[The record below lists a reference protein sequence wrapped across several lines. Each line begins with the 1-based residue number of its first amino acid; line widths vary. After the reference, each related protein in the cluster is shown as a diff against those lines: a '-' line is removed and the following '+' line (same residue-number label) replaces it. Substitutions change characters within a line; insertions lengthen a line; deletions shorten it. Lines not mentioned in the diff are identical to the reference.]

1 MSYNPYDL
9 SSLRYHPSKEELLQQ
24 RVERLEKE
32 VIELKKNFNILQWM
46 VKPLIEFN
54 EEEKE

>member
-9 SSLRYHPSKEELLQQ
+9 SSLRYRPSKEELLQR
-24 RVERLEKE
+24 RVVRLEQE
-32 VIELKKNFNILQWM
+32 VIELKKNFNILQGM